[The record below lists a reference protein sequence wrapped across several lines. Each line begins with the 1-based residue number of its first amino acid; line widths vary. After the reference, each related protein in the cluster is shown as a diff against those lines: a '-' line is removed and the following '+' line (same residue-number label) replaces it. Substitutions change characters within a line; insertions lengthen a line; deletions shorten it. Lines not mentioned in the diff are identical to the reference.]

1 MMSRTVNVES
11 KRGSA
16 SRLQLHILG
25 TRGVPAKHGGF
36 ETFAEQFA
44 LYMVSRGHEVTVYC
58 QVLQNEAPFVDTWQG
73 VHRVALPEADGPKGT
88 IRFDFRSALAASRRQ
103 GATLL
108 TLGYNTAVFSLLHR
122 FRHDRHFM
130 NMDGIEWRRQKWS
143 LPERLWLRMNEWCGA
158 HWANHLIA
166 DHPAIKAHLSKL
178 VKPDK
183 ITVIPYGAD
192 AITQADPAHLQRFG
206 LEPNEYYIVIARPEP
221 ENSILEMVQAYKE
234 SKRRFPLV
242 LLGNYKPQEN
252 EYHARVLA
260 AAEGSRILFPGAI
273 YESGVVTALRFFATA
288 YLHGHQVGGT
298 NPSLVEAL
306 AAGNA
311 VIAHRNRFNEW
322 VAGRS
327 ARYFADPVELAQHF
341 SELENDPGLIEAM
354 RAGSRARHA
363 LCFRRELILEAY
375 ENLLLGQPV
384 RVPQWD
390 LPA

>member
-1 MMSRTVNVES
+1 M
-11 KRGSA
+11 
-16 SRLQLHILG
+16 QLHILG
-25 TRGVPAKHGGF
+25 TRGVPAQHGGF

-44 LYMVSRGHEVTVYC
+44 LYMVSRGHDVTVYC
-58 QVLQNEAPFVDTWQG
+58 QISKNEPEFSDSWEG
-73 VHRVALPEADGPKGT
+73 VHRVGLAEAEGPQGT
-88 IRFDFRSALAASRRQ
+88 IRFDLRSALAATKRSN
-103 GATLL
+103 ATLL
-108 TLGYNTAVFSLLHR
+108 TLGYNTAVFSLLYR
-122 FRHDRHFM
+122 FRHERHFM

-143 LPERLWLRMNEWCGA
+143 LPQRLWLRLNEWCGA
-158 HWANHLIA
+158 HWANQLIA
-166 DHPAIKAHLSKL
+166 DHPEIKAHLTEL
-178 VKPDK
+178 VSADK

-192 AITQADPAHLQRFG
+192 AITEADASHLEGFG
-206 LEPNEYYIVIARPEP
+206 LQPNAYYIVIARPEP
-221 ENSILEMVQAYKE
+221 ENSILEMVNAYKQ
-234 SKRRFPLV
+234 SDRRFPLV
-242 LLGNYKPQEN
+242 MLGNYKPQEN

-260 AAEGSRILFPGAI
+260 AAEGSRVLFPGAI
-273 YESGVVTALRFFATA
+273 YESAVVTALRFFATA

-322 VAGRS
+322 VAGKS
-327 ARYFADPVELAQHF
+327 ARYFADEAELDRHF
-341 SELENDPGLIEAM
+341 SELESNPDLIEAM

-384 RVPQWD
+384 RVPQWN

>member
-1 MMSRTVNVES
+1 M
-11 KRGSA
+11 
-16 SRLQLHILG
+16 QLHILG

-58 QVLQNEAPFVDTWQG
+58 QAGEDEPSFRDVWQG
-73 VHRVALPEADGPKGT
+73 VHRVGLPESEGPKGT
-88 IRFDFRSALAASRRQ
+88 IRFDFRSALAASRQ
-103 GATLL
+103 PNATLL

-158 HWANHLIA
+158 HWANQLIA
-166 DHPAIKAHLSKL
+166 DHPAIKAHLSQL
-178 VKPDK
+178 VNPNK

-192 AITQADPAHLQRFG
+192 AIMEADAGLLERFG
-206 LEPNEYYIVIARPEP
+206 LKPNEYFIVIARPEP
-221 ENSILEMVQAYKE
+221 ENSILEMVEAYKARE
-234 SKRRFPLV
+234 RRFPL
-242 LLGNYKPQEN
+242 LMLGNYRPKEN

-273 YESGVVTALRFFATA
+273 YDTAVVTALRFYATA

-306 AAGNA
+306 AASNA
-311 VIAHRNRFNEW
+311 VIAHRNPFNEW
-322 VAGRS
+322 VAGPS
-327 ARYFADPVELAQHF
+327 ARYFSDA
-341 SELENDPGLIEAM
+341 SELDRLFSDVESDPILVHAM
-354 RAGSRARHA
+354 KAGSKARHA

-375 ENLLLGQPV
+375 EQLLLGTPIQV
-384 RVPQWD
+384 KQWA
-390 LPA
+390 LPS

>member
-1 MMSRTVNVES
+1 M
-11 KRGSA
+11 
-16 SRLQLHILG
+16 QLHILG

-44 LYMVSRGHEVTVYC
+44 LYMVSRGHEATVYC
-58 QVLQNEAPFVDTWQG
+58 QTSQDEAPFTDTWEG
-73 VHRVALPEADGPKGT
+73 IHRVGLSESDGPTGT
-88 IRFDFRSALAASRRQ
+88 IRFDFRSALAASKHPR
-103 GATLL
+103 ATLL
-108 TLGYNTAVFSLLHR
+108 TLGYNTAVFSLLYR

-143 LPERLWLRMNEWCGA
+143 LPQRLWLRMNEWCGA

-166 DHPAIKAHLSKL
+166 DHPEIKAHLSEL
-178 VKPDK
+178 VRADK

-192 AITQADPAHLQRFG
+192 AITAADASCLQQFG
-206 LEPNEYYIVIARPEP
+206 LEPNAYYIVIARPEP
-221 ENSILEMVQAYKE
+221 ENSILEMVQAYRQSE
-234 SKRRFPLV
+234 RRFPLV
-242 LLGNYKPQEN
+242 LLGNYKPKEN

-273 YESGVVTALRFFATA
+273 YESAVVTALRFFATA
-288 YLHGHQVGGT
+288 YMHGHQVGGT

-322 VAGRS
+322 VAGTS
-327 ARYFADPVELAQHF
+327 ARYFADVAELDRHF
-341 SELENDPGLIEAM
+341 SELEAHPELFEAM
-354 RAGSRARHA
+354 RAGSRTRHA
-363 LCFRRELILEAY
+363 LCFRSELILEAY
-375 ENLLLGQPV
+375 ENLLSGKPV
-384 RVPQWD
+384 RVPQWA

>member
-1 MMSRTVNVES
+1 M
-11 KRGSA
+11 
-16 SRLQLHILG
+16 QLHILG

-44 LYMVSRGHEVTVYC
+44 LYMVARGHDVTVYC
-58 QVLQNEAPFVDTWQG
+58 QNALHEPPFSDTWEG
-73 VHRVALPEADGPKGT
+73 IHRVGLSESEGPKGT
-88 IRFDFRSALAASRRQ
+88 IRFDFRSALAASKRT

-122 FRHDRHFM
+122 FKHDRHFM
-130 NMDGIEWRRQKWS
+130 NMDGIEWRRQKWT
-143 LPERLWLRMNEWCGA
+143 PPQRLWLRMNEWCGA

-166 DHPAIKAHLSKL
+166 DHPAIKAHLSQL
-178 VKPDK
+178 VAPDK

-192 AITQADPAHLQRFG
+192 AITHADARHLERLGLQA
-206 LEPNEYYIVIARPEP
+206 NSYYIVIARPEP
-221 ENSILEMVQAYKE
+221 ENSILEMVQAYKG
-234 SKRRFPLV
+234 SARRFPLV
-242 LLGNYKPQEN
+242 LLGNYKPKEN
-252 EYHARVLA
+252 PYHARVLA
-260 AAEGSRILFPGAI
+260 AAEGSNILFPGAI
-273 YESGVVTALRFFATA
+273 YESDIVTALRFFATA

-311 VIAHRNRFNEW
+311 VIAHKNRFNEW

-327 ARYFADPVELAQHF
+327 ARYFADAEELDRHF
-341 SELENDPGLIEAM
+341 TELEANPGAIESM

-363 LCFRRELILEAY
+363 SCFRRELVLEAY
-375 ENLLLGQPV
+375 ENLLMGRPV
-384 RVPQWD
+384 QVPQWD

>member
-1 MMSRTVNVES
+1 M
-11 KRGSA
+11 
-16 SRLQLHILG
+16 QLHILG

-44 LYMVSRGHEVTVYC
+44 LYMVSQGHHVTVYC
-58 QVLQNEAPFVDTWQG
+58 QNAQDEPAFTDTWEG
-73 VHRVALPEADGPKGT
+73 VHRVGLSEADTPQGT
-88 IRFDFRSALAASRRQ
+88 IRFDFRSALAASKDPD
-103 GATLL
+103 GTLL
-108 TLGYNTAVFSLLHR
+108 TLGYNTAIFSLLHR
-122 FRHDRHFM
+122 FRHKRHFM

-143 LPERLWLRMNEWCGA
+143 PAQRLWLRLNEWCGA

-166 DHPAIKAHLSKL
+166 DHPEIKAHLSEL
-178 VKPDK
+178 VSPSK

-192 AITQADPAHLQRFG
+192 AITHADASYLERFG
-206 LEPNEYYIVIARPEP
+206 LEPNAYYIVIARPEP
-221 ENSILEMVQAYKE
+221 ENSILEMVQAYKR
-234 SKRRFPLV
+234 SDRQFPMV
-242 LLGNYKPQEN
+242 LLGNYKPLEN

-273 YESGVVTALRFFATA
+273 YEAAVVTALRFFATA
-288 YLHGHQVGGT
+288 YMHGHQVGGT

-322 VAGRS
+322 VAGES
-327 ARYFADPVELAQHF
+327 ARYFEDVEQLDRHF
-341 SELENDPGLIEAM
+341 SELEANPSRIEAM

-363 LCFRRELILEAY
+363 LCFRRELILGAY
-375 ENLLLGQPV
+375 ENLLLGKEVQ
-384 RVPQWD
+384 VPQWK